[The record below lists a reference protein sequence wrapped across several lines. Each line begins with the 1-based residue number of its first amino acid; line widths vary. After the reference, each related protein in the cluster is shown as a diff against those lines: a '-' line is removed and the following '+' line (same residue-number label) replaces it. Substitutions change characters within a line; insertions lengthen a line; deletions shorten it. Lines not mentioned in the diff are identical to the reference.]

1 MRPEGLA
8 VMEDR
13 APVAESSTLVLI
25 VGGDALALRVCEELA
40 AFDGQQVALL
50 WHDGGGDYPERVRR
64 TGARFFARRPHAD
77 ALREA
82 GVLEASAIV
91 ALTEDDRVN
100 LQVGLRARDLNPRI
114 RVVLRQFN
122 RTLGRKVEQNVPNC
136 SVISLSSHSAATYA
150 GAAVDAS
157 CFYGLQFPD
166 IDGPLA
172 GFSKLSAKA
181 AGVAGLTAAQAERE
195 LGNRVIAVDGET
207 GVEREAPLRETA
219 EVLFFKRVVRDP
231 NARSGSDSGSKRLE
245 FGRAAR
251 SLYRA
256 LVRLDPI
263 ARALAIAGAL
273 VFLIGVAAFGL
284 ALHLDPLS
292 AAYFVVET
300 MTTTGYGDISVRRG
314 GAFTE
319 LAAVL
324 LMLCGIVLNGL
335 FVAILASKL
344 TQAQWVA
351 MQGLRPIKRRGH
363 VIVCGA
369 GSVGT
374 CVIDYLVGLDE
385 QVVVVDTKP
394 DPAIVERAR
403 DRHFDLLTGD
413 AAKDRTLELC
423 NVKQAKALVALTHS
437 DTMNLE
443 VALGA
448 RAQNPSLPIVMRVQE
463 GAFAESVA
471 RHFGIDRTFG
481 TAALAAPVFAGL
493 SRFSGVRGRVRIGA
507 HEYAIGEFER
517 GDALEPALSACVP
530 LAIWRRGKFALIA
543 SFAETLPHDRALV
556 LYPIYRLR
564 GTPEERARQELAAS
578 GEEVAKAL

>member
-1 MRPEGLA
+1 MD
-8 VMEDR
+8 DR
-13 APVAESSTLVLI
+13 VTLVPARGTLVLI
-25 VGGDALALRVCEELA
+25 VGGDALALRVCEELTA
-40 AFDGQQVALL
+40 LDGQQVALL
-50 WHDGGGDYPERVRR
+50 WHDAGEYAERVRR
-64 TGARFFARRPHAD
+64 TGARFIGRRPHVD

-82 GVLEASAIV
+82 GILEASAIV

-114 RVVLRQFN
+114 RVVLRQYN

-150 GAAVDAS
+150 SAAVDAT

-166 IDGPLA
+166 IDGPLV
-172 GFSKLSAKA
+172 GFSKRSARA
-181 AGVAGLTAAQAERE
+181 ARIAGLTAAQAERE
-195 LGNRVIAVDGET
+195 LGERVIAVDGA
-207 GVEREAPLRETA
+207 VAFDRDKPLREAA
-219 EVLFFKRVVRDP
+219 EVVLFKRIVRDP
-231 NARSGSDSGSKRLE
+231 SA
-245 FGRAAR
+245 RAASDAGTSAVR
-251 SLYRA
+251 IGELARNLYRS
-256 LVRLDPI
+256 VQRLDPI
-263 ARALAIAGAL
+263 ARALGIAGVL
-273 VFLIGVAAFGL
+273 VFLIGAVAFSF
-284 ALHLDPLS
+284 ALHLDLAS

-314 GAFTE
+314 GAFAE
-319 LAAVL
+319 VAAVL

-335 FVAILASKL
+335 FVAVLASKL

-369 GSVGT
+369 GSVGS
-374 CVIDYLVGLDE
+374 CVIDYLVALEE

-394 DPAIVERAR
+394 EPSIVESAH

-423 NVKQAKALVALTHS
+423 NVKQAKALIALTHS

-448 RAQNPSLPIVMRVQE
+448 RAQNQSLPIVMRVQE

-493 SRFSGVRGRVRIGA
+493 SRFPGVRGRVLIGS
-507 HEYAIGEFER
+507 EDYSIGEFER
-517 GDALEPALSACVP
+517 GDALDPALASCVP
-530 LAIWRRGKFALIA
+530 LAVWRHAKLALIA
-543 SFAETLPHDRALV
+543 SFAETLPHDRVLL
-556 LYPIYRLR
+556 LYPIWRLR
-564 GTPEERARQELAAS
+564 EPAGERAASQGRPAS
-578 GEEVAKAL
+578 GEEVPSAV